1 LNYELLAPE
10 KKVDVVREDLEEG
23 DKINGDNYKGQIV
36 YYREEEL
43 MRREE
48 YKKNEGKDDAD
59 KEIATLAKVN

>member
-1 LNYELLAPE
+1 M
-10 KKVDVVREDLEEG
+10 REDLEEG
-23 DKINGDNYKGQIV
+23 DKINGDNYRGQIV
-36 YYREEEL
+36 YYREEEP